1 MNNST
6 TLDCLVIGYNEVPFP
21 EYEALVRKYGEYS
34 EAYRDLRHSFV
45 DLDGKKMN
53 YVGLLNEVYRLA
65 GGASAASPEHE
76 EFKSGDIPNLAAV
89 YLSNFLRKRGYRAD
103 YVNLF
108 QHEKGELIRRLE
120 ENPLCV
126 AITTT
131 LYVLN
136 SPAKEII
143 QFIRAYNENLKIIV
157 GGPLVANHARNYRK
171 SEQTAISGLASAQ
184 LDRCA
189 GNEEFLLALE
199 DLGADIYV
207 IESQGELTLA
217 RIVERLK
224 GGRSLDSV
232 PNLVYAED
240 GRLCVTAELPENNSL
255 DEEYIDWSLF
265 AGHALG
271 PVIQTRT
278 ARSCAFKCSFCN
290 YPTRAGKL
298 TLASLDTLEREL
310 DSIES
315 LGNARGVVF
324 IDDTFNVPLPRFK
337 EICRLM
343 LKKDYG
349 FDWYSYFRCSNS
361 DEEAIDLMARSGCKG
376 VFLGIESGSPTILEN
391 MNKAATVEK
400 YAEGIMLLKQHAILT
415 FASFIIGFPGE
426 TDETVAETA
435 AFIRENKPDYYRAQ
449 PWYCEP
455 GTPILH
461 QRDKYGITG
470 DGFVWSHATMESPE
484 ALDHIDRLLL
494 TINESLWLPQW
505 SFDFWIIP
513 YLAGKGLTFDRL
525 KQFMRFADKLL
536 ALDIAYVPRA
546 EKRQLQQQILRDMV
560 ETVRP
565 WLAASTQ
572 RA

>member
-1 MNNST
+1 MSKST
-6 TLDCLVIGYNEVPFP
+6 TLDCLVIGYNEVPFT

-45 DLDGKKMN
+45 DLAGRKIN
-53 YVGLLNEVYRLA
+53 YVDLLNEVYRLA
-65 GGASAASPEHE
+65 RGAPAASPEDE

-89 YLSNFLRKRGYRAD
+89 YLSNFLRKRGHRAD
-103 YVNLF
+103 YINLF
-108 QHEKGELIRRLE
+108 QHDKEELIRRLE
-120 ENPLCV
+120 EKPLCV

-143 QFIRAYNENLKIIV
+143 QFIRGYNNDVKIIV

-171 SEQTAISGLASAQ
+171 SEQAAISGLPLVE
-184 LDRCA
+184 LDRRA
-189 GNEEFLLALE
+189 GNEEFFLALE

-217 RIVERLK
+217 RIVEQLK
-224 GGRSLDSV
+224 AGGSLDSV

-240 GRLCVTAELPENNSL
+240 GRFRVTAELPENNSL

-265 AGHALG
+265 ADHALG

-298 TLASLDTLEREL
+298 TLASLDTLEKEF
-310 DSIES
+310 DSIKS
-315 LGNARGVVF
+315 LGDARGVVF

-337 EICRLM
+337 DICRLM
-343 LKKDYG
+343 IKKDYR

-376 VFLGIESGSPTILEN
+376 VFLGIESGSPAILEN

-400 YAEGIMLLKQHAILT
+400 YAEGIKLLKQYDILT

-426 TDETVAETA
+426 TDETVAETS
-435 AFIRENKPDYYRAQ
+435 AFIRENRPDYYRAQ

-461 QRDKYGITG
+461 QRDKYDITG
-470 DGFVWSHATMESPE
+470 EGFVWSHATMESME
-484 ALDHIDRLLL
+484 ALDHIDRLIL
-494 TINESLWLPQW
+494 TIDESRWLPQW

-513 YLAGKGLTFDRL
+513 YLAGKGLTFDRF
-525 KQFMRFADKLL
+525 KEFMTFADKLL
-536 ALDIAYVPRA
+536 ALDIAYVPRI
-546 EKRQLQQQILRDMV
+546 EKQTLQQELLRDMV

-565 WLAASTQ
+565 WVPGPAQTA
-572 RA
+572 